1 MKYLDFERIY
11 RRLDIQ
17 INERGESF
25 YQSRMVD
32 LVKELDKQGILQE
45 DEGRKILFAGL
56 DVPLTIVKSDGGNTY
71 DTSDLAA
78 IKQRLFEEKADWLIY
93 VVDAG
98 QGLHFDIIFAAAR
111 NLHFYDPKEK
121 RVEHVGFGLV
131 LGEDK

>member
-1 MKYLDFERIY
+1 M
-11 RRLDIQ
+11 
-17 INERGESF
+17 ERGESF

-32 LVKELDKQGILQE
+32 LVKELDQRGVIKE
-45 DEGRKILFAGL
+45 EEGRKLLFTSEN

-71 DTSDLAA
+71 DTSDIAA
-78 IKQRLFEEKADWLIY
+78 IKQRLHEENADWLIY

-98 QGLHFDIIFAAAR
+98 QGLHFQVIYAAAR
-111 NLHFYDPKEK
+111 ELGYYDPKVK